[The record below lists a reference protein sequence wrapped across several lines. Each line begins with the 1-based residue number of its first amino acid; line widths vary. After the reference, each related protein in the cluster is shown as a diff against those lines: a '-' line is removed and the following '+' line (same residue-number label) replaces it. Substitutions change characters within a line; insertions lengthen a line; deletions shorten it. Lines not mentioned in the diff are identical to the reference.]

1 VGPDG
6 EYEPDDPLPPEGLM
20 LSDPP
25 PEPPELAWASEATK
39 TKRSA
44 VLSIGGIVGPIL
56 IAMEFLPPA
65 VLSPSSSSSL
75 RSFQFQW
82 RGRAVWYIFTAV
94 RVFVVC
100 VMCRKV
106 PRV

>member
-1 VGPDG
+1 MLDPPPEPPEPVG

-65 VLSPSSSSSL
+65 VFSSSFFVKL
-75 RSFQFQW
+75 RSFNF
-82 RGRAVWYIFTAV
+82 
-94 RVFVVC
+94 C
-100 VMCRKV
+100 EMKD
-106 PRV
+106 